1 VIKKREK
8 FMIFMEKRVSKKTS
22 KEKIK
27 VEVVDLVDINTST
40 LMISSEEVE
49 EEVAEVIIS
58 VAVTTSTSNKFT
70 RTYLKTQM

>member
-1 VIKKREK
+1 
-8 FMIFMEKRVSKKTS
+8 MMFMEKRVSKKTN

>member
-1 VIKKREK
+1 
-8 FMIFMEKRVSKKTS
+8 MIFMEKRVSKKTS

-70 RTYLKTQM
+70 RIYLKTQM

>member
-1 VIKKREK
+1 
-8 FMIFMEKRVSKKTS
+8 MEKRVSKKTN

-70 RTYLKTQM
+70 RIYLKTQM

>member
-8 FMIFMEKRVSKKTS
+8 FMMFMEKRVSKKTN